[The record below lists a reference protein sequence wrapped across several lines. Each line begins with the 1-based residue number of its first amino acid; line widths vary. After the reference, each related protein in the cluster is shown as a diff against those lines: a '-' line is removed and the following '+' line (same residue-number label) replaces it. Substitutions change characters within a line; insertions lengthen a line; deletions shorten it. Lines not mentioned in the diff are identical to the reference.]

1 MQSNIGIEFIKKNT
15 HNTILKRWI
24 VLIGKCHF
32 TGSPRSYTD
41 SPYMMYNNMHPSGG
55 ANDFYGRSPG
65 KGTYTQ
71 TYKYKKNN
79 NDDLLT
85 SQDK

>member
-1 MQSNIGIEFIKKNT
+1 MQSNLGIDFTNKNT
-15 HNTILKRWI
+15 IIFWSGWI

-65 KGTYTQ
+65 KGTYTH
-71 TYKYKKNN
+71 T
-79 NDDLLT
+79 
-85 SQDK
+85 

>member
-1 MQSNIGIEFIKKNT
+1 
-15 HNTILKRWI
+15 
-24 VLIGKCHF
+24 
-32 TGSPRSYTD
+32 
-41 SPYMMYNNMHPSGG
+41 MMYNNMHPSGG